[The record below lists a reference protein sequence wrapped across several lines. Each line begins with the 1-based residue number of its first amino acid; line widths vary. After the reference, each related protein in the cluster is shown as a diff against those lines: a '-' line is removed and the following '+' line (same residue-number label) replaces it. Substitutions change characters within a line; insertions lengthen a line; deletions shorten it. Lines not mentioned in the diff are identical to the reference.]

1 MNIKITKKYIED
13 SINTN
18 TPIDTPTQPKTP
30 NQIDSNLPIT
40 TLQTN
45 IKELIKNIIDDLN
58 SVTENN
64 DEALLKIYSKQI
76 SKMKDIINRIKN
88 DNKLPDDIKEAI
100 LSFIGDMTAI
110 FERRKIDLAARL
122 SIKFTLTNELHKP
135 NDCTNK
141 IKPQKTDTYYG
152 IYISKE
158 NAEYMVKTYKSI
170 HNKDRIKDW
179 SVADIMVDCLDIQ
192 EVNYAT
198 YNKISIEF
206 LYNKNR
212 CEWDGFII
220 KSTKN
225 NDKLLNNNN
234 EPYININEMMRNCK
248 NHYSKYLPDNFDYLD
263 NLILFTGTY
272 TE

>member
-1 MNIKITKKYIED
+1 MTKETIDMAEFVNKD
-13 SINTN
+13 D
-18 TPIDTPTQPKTP
+18 TPIQPKTL
-30 NQIDSNLPIT
+30 NQTDSSLPIT
-40 TLQTN
+40 ALQTD
-45 IKELIKNIIDDLN
+45 IEKLIQRIINDLK
-58 SVTENN
+58 SISENDN
-64 DEALLKIYSKQI
+64 EALLEVYSKQI
-76 SKMKDIINRIKN
+76 QNMKDIIDKIKN
-88 DNKLPDDIKEAI
+88 DDKLPDDIKEAT
-100 LSFIGDMTAI
+100 LGFIGDMTAI

-152 IYISKE
+152 IYISNE
-158 NAEYMVKTYKSI
+158 DAEYMVKTYKSI
-170 HNKDRIKDW
+170 HNTDKIKDW

-198 YNKISIEF
+198 YNKISIDF
-206 LYNKNR
+206 LYNKIR

-220 KSTKN
+220 QSTKN
-225 NDKLLNNNN
+225 NDKLLNNN
-234 EPYININEMMRNCK
+234 EPYVNISKIIGNCN

-263 NLILFTGTY
+263 NLVLFTGTY

>member
-18 TPIDTPTQPKTP
+18 TPIDTPTQPKTT

-40 TLQTN
+40 TLQAN
-45 IKELIKNIIDDLN
+45 IKELIQRIINDLK
-58 SVTENN
+58 SISENDN
-64 DEALLKIYSKQI
+64 EALLKMYSKQI
-76 SKMKDIINRIKN
+76 IHMKDIINEIKN
-88 DNKLPDDIKEAI
+88 NDQLPDDIKEAT
-100 LSFIGDMTAI
+100 LGFIGDMTAI
-110 FERRKIDLAARL
+110 FERRKIDLATRL
-122 SIKFTLTNELHKP
+122 SIELTLKNELHKP
-135 NDCTNK
+135 NNCTDK

-152 IYISKE
+152 IYISNKD
-158 NAEYMVKTYKSI
+158 AEYMVKAYKSI
-170 HNKDRIKDW
+170 HDTNRIKDW

-206 LYNKNR
+206 LYNKIR

-220 KSTKN
+220 QSTKN
-225 NDKLLNNNN
+225 NEKLLSNN
-234 EPYININEMMRNCK
+234 EPYINISKIIGNCK
-248 NHYSKYLPDNFDYLD
+248 NHYGKYLPDNFDYLD
-263 NLILFTGTY
+263 NLVLFTGTY